1 MTETET
7 HTIPCPRCFGARQ
20 VEMLIQPMVGASYFG
35 PVRCPECGGF
45 GRHRR
50 SLRLART
57 AADPVRHA
65 RKALGIPLNSVA
77 LHLGVRAVDVSEV
90 ERGLGEQDGV
100 DLGDLAMALYE
111 LARSGVTW

>member
-1 MTETET
+1 MTETA
-7 HTIPCPRCFGARQ
+7 TIPCPRCFGARQ
-20 VEMLIQPMVGASYFG
+20 VEMLIQPAAGASYFG
-35 PVRCPECGGF
+35 PVRCPECGGS
-45 GRHRR
+45 GRDDD
-50 SLRLART
+50 AT
-57 AADPVRHA
+57 PVRRA

-111 LARSGVTW
+111 LAQSGVTW